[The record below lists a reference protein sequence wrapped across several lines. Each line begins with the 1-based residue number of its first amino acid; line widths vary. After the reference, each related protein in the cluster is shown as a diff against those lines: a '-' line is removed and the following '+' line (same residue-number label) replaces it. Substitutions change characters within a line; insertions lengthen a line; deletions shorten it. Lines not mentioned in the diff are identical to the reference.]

1 MFFTTNTLIFNQKK
15 YFCKKPD
22 KFQQLLDLILK
33 GVITGFILS
42 VMIGPV
48 FFVLLETSIRKG
60 VRAGLALDF
69 GVFISDIIYI
79 LIAFLF
85 YNEVKLIAEGQSKET
100 AKVIGGIL
108 FIIYGLF
115 TFFKKPATIQLTTSK
130 VREPADWKEYRIL
143 CLKGFLLNL
152 ANPLVIF
159 YWFSVLSL
167 GDSNQLKGLGTQA
180 TLLLFIIIILLTFF
194 SIDILKILGAKQL
207 RPFITNKLLKSL
219 NQLIGI
225 VFMVFGIVL
234 LVQGFVK
241 NM

>member
-1 MFFTTNTLIFNQKK
+1 MI
-15 YFCKKPD
+15 
-22 KFQQLLDLILK
+22 DLILK

-60 VRAGLALDF
+60 IRAGVALDV

-85 YNEVKLIAEGQSKET
+85 YNEVKSLAEGQSREV
-100 AKVIGGIL
+100 AKGIGGAL
-108 FIIYGLF
+108 FIGYGLI
-115 TFFKKPATIQLTTSK
+115 TFFKTPKAVQLTAMK
-130 VREPADWKEYRIL
+130 EREPADWKEYRML

-167 GDSNQLKGLGTQA
+167 GDANRIEGLSSQVV
-180 TLLLFIIIILLTFF
+180 LLLFISIILMTFF
-194 SIDILKILGAKQL
+194 SIDMLKILGAKQL
-207 RPFITNKLLKSL
+207 RPFITNKLMKSL

-225 VFMVFGIVL
+225 VFMLFGIVL
-234 LVQGFVK
+234 LVQIVVGK
-241 NM
+241 M

>member
-1 MFFTTNTLIFNQKK
+1 MV
-15 YFCKKPD
+15 
-22 KFQQLLDLILK
+22 DLILK
-33 GVITGFILS
+33 GVVTGFLLS

-60 VRAGLALDF
+60 ARAALSLDF

-85 YNEVKLIAEGQSKET
+85 YNEVKSLADGESKEI
-100 AKVIGGIL
+100 AKVIGGFL
-108 FIIYGLF
+108 FIVYGLV
-115 TFFKKPATIQLTTSK
+115 TFFKKPATIQLVVSK
-130 VREPADWKEYRIL
+130 EREPSDWKEYRML

-159 YWFSVLSL
+159 YWFSVLSY
-167 GDSNQLKGLGTQA
+167 GDTNHVEGWGANA
-180 TLLLFIIIILLTFF
+180 TLILFIGIILLIFF
-194 SIDILKILGAKQL
+194 SIDFLKILGAKQL
-207 RPFITNKLLKSL
+207 RPFITSKLLKSL

-225 VFMVFGIVL
+225 VFMAFGVVL

>member
-1 MFFTTNTLIFNQKK
+1 MV
-15 YFCKKPD
+15 
-22 KFQQLLDLILK
+22 DLILK

-60 VRAGLALDF
+60 IRAGVALDV
-69 GVFISDIIYI
+69 GVFVSDIIYI

-85 YNEVKLIAEGQSKET
+85 YNEVKSLAEGQSRDV
-100 AKVIGGIL
+100 AKGIGGIL
-108 FIIYGLF
+108 FIGYGLI
-115 TFFKKPATIQLTTSK
+115 TFFKTPKTVQLVAMK
-130 VREPADWKEYRIL
+130 EREPSDWKEYRML

-167 GDSNQLKGLGTQA
+167 GDSNQIEGLSSKVV
-180 TLLLFIIIILLTFF
+180 LMLFISIILMTFF
-194 SIDILKILGAKQL
+194 SIDLLKILGAKQL
-207 RPFITNKLLKSL
+207 RPFITNKLMKAL

-225 VFMVFGIVL
+225 VFMLFGIVL
-234 LVQGFVK
+234 LVQIIVGK
-241 NM
+241 M

>member
-1 MFFTTNTLIFNQKK
+1 MS
-15 YFCKKPD
+15 
-22 KFQQLLDLILK
+22 DLILK
-33 GVITGFILS
+33 GIITGFILS

-60 VRAGLALDF
+60 IRAGLALDI
-69 GVFISDIIYI
+69 GVFVSDIIYI

-85 YNEVKLIAEGQSKET
+85 YNEVKSLAEGQSKEV

-108 FIIYGLF
+108 FILYGIF
-115 TFFKKPATIQLTTSK
+115 TFFKKPTTIQLTVSK
-130 VREPADWKEYRIL
+130 EREPSDWKEYRIL

-167 GDSNQLKGLGTQA
+167 GDANQIEGWGPQA
-180 TLLLFIIIILLTFF
+180 TLLLFIGIILFTFF
-194 SIDILKILGAKQL
+194 SIDILKISGAKQL
-207 RPFITNKLLKSL
+207 RPFITSKLLKSL

-234 LVQGFVK
+234 LIQGSVK

>member
-1 MFFTTNTLIFNQKK
+1 VI
-15 YFCKKPD
+15 
-22 KFQQLLDLILK
+22 DLILK

-60 VRAGLALDF
+60 IRAGVALDV

-85 YNEVKLIAEGQSKET
+85 YNEVKSLAEGQSREV
-100 AKVIGGIL
+100 AKGIGGAL
-108 FIIYGLF
+108 FIGYGLI
-115 TFFKKPATIQLTTSK
+115 TFFKTPKAVQLTAMK
-130 VREPADWKEYRIL
+130 EREPADWKEYRML

-167 GDSNQLKGLGTQA
+167 GDANRIEGLSSQVV
-180 TLLLFIIIILLTFF
+180 LLLFISIILMTFF
-194 SIDILKILGAKQL
+194 SIDMLKILGAKQL
-207 RPFITNKLLKSL
+207 RPFITNKLMKSL

-225 VFMVFGIVL
+225 VFILFGIVL
-234 LVQGFVK
+234 LVQIVVGK
-241 NM
+241 M

>member
-1 MFFTTNTLIFNQKK
+1 M
-15 YFCKKPD
+15 
-22 KFQQLLDLILK
+22 LDLVLK
-33 GVITGFILS
+33 GIVTGFILS

-60 VRAGLALDF
+60 VRAALSLDF
-69 GVFISDIIYI
+69 GVFISDVIYI

-85 YNEVKLIAEGQSKET
+85 YNEVKSLADGESKEI

-108 FIIYGLF
+108 FIVYGLF
-115 TFFKKPATIQLTTSK
+115 TFFKKPAKIQLPVSK
-130 VREPADWKEYRIL
+130 EREPSDWKEYRIL
-143 CLKGFLLNL
+143 CLKGFLLNI

-167 GDSNQLKGLGTQA
+167 GDAQKIEGLTTRT
-180 TLLLFIIIILLTFF
+180 TLLLFIGIILLTFF
-194 SIDILKILGAKQL
+194 SIDILKIMGAKQL

-225 VFMVFGIVL
+225 VFMAFGVVL
-234 LVQGFVK
+234 LIQGFVK

>member
-1 MFFTTNTLIFNQKK
+1 MI
-15 YFCKKPD
+15 
-22 KFQQLLDLILK
+22 DLILK

-60 VRAGLALDF
+60 IRAGVALDV

-85 YNEVKLIAEGQSKET
+85 YNEVKSLAEGQSREV
-100 AKVIGGIL
+100 AKGIGGAL
-108 FIIYGLF
+108 FIGYGLI
-115 TFFKKPATIQLTTSK
+115 TFFKTPKAVQLTVMK
-130 VREPADWKEYRIL
+130 EREPADWKEYRML

-167 GDSNQLKGLGTQA
+167 GDANRIEGLSSQVV
-180 TLLLFIIIILLTFF
+180 LLLFISIILMTFF
-194 SIDILKILGAKQL
+194 SIDMLKILGAKQL
-207 RPFITNKLLKSL
+207 RPFITNKLMKSL

-225 VFMVFGIVL
+225 VFILFGIVL
-234 LVQGFVK
+234 LVQIVVGK
-241 NM
+241 M

>member
-1 MFFTTNTLIFNQKK
+1 MV
-15 YFCKKPD
+15 
-22 KFQQLLDLILK
+22 DLILK

-60 VRAGLALDF
+60 IRAGVALDV
-69 GVFISDIIYI
+69 GVFVSDIIYI

-85 YNEVKLIAEGQSKET
+85 YNEVKSLAEGQSRDV
-100 AKVIGGIL
+100 AKGIGGIL
-108 FIIYGLF
+108 FIGYGVI
-115 TFFKKPATIQLTTSK
+115 TFFKTPKTVQLVAMK
-130 VREPADWKEYRIL
+130 EREPSDWKEYRML

-167 GDSNQLKGLGTQA
+167 GDSNQIEGLSSKVV
-180 TLLLFIIIILLTFF
+180 LMLFISIILMTFF
-194 SIDILKILGAKQL
+194 SIDLLKILGAKKL
-207 RPFITNKLLKSL
+207 RPFITNKLMKAL

-225 VFMVFGIVL
+225 VFMLFGIVL
-234 LVQGFVK
+234 LVQIIVGK
-241 NM
+241 M

>member
-1 MFFTTNTLIFNQKK
+1 MV
-15 YFCKKPD
+15 
-22 KFQQLLDLILK
+22 DLILK

-60 VRAGLALDF
+60 IRAGVALDV
-69 GVFISDIIYI
+69 GVFVSDIIYI

-85 YNEVKLIAEGQSKET
+85 YNEVKSLAEGQSRDV
-100 AKVIGGIL
+100 AKGIGGIL
-108 FIIYGLF
+108 FIGYGVI
-115 TFFKKPATIQLTTSK
+115 TFFKTPKTVQLVAMK
-130 VREPADWKEYRIL
+130 EREPSDWKEYRML

-167 GDSNQLKGLGTQA
+167 GDSNQIEGLSSKVV
-180 TLLLFIIIILLTFF
+180 LMLFISIILMTFF
-194 SIDILKILGAKQL
+194 SIDLLKILGAKQL
-207 RPFITNKLLKSL
+207 RPFITNKLMKAL

-225 VFMVFGIVL
+225 VFMLFGIVL
-234 LVQGFVK
+234 LVQIIVGK
-241 NM
+241 M

>member
-1 MFFTTNTLIFNQKK
+1 M
-15 YFCKKPD
+15 
-22 KFQQLLDLILK
+22 LDLILK

-85 YNEVKLIAEGQSKET
+85 YNEVKLLAEGQSKET

-108 FIIYGLF
+108 FIVYGIF
-115 TFFKKPATIQLTTSK
+115 TFFKKSTTIEAVKGRGSSQLLDVDISPSQTGNRSN
-130 VREPADWKEYRIL
+130 REPADWKEYRIL

-167 GDSNQLKGLGTQA
+167 GDSNQVEGLGTQA
-180 TLLLFIIIILLTFF
+180 TLLLFISIILLTFF
-194 SIDILKILGAKQL
+194 SIDVLKILGAKQL

-234 LVQGFVK
+234 LVQGFMK

>member
-1 MFFTTNTLIFNQKK
+1 MS
-15 YFCKKPD
+15 
-22 KFQQLLDLILK
+22 DLILK
-33 GVITGFILS
+33 GVVTGFILS

-60 VRAGLALDF
+60 IRAGIALDI
-69 GVFISDIIYI
+69 GVFLSDAIYI

-85 YNEVKLIAEGQSKET
+85 YNEVKSLAEGQSKEI

-108 FIIYGLF
+108 FIIYGIF
-115 TFFKKPATIQLTTSK
+115 TFFKKPATVQFTVSK
-130 VREPADWKEYRIL
+130 EREPADWKEYRLL

-167 GDSNQLKGLGTQA
+167 GDSNQVEGWSTPVA
-180 TLLLFIIIILLTFF
+180 LFVFIGIILFTFF

-234 LVQGFVK
+234 LIQGIMEK
-241 NM
+241 L

>member
-1 MFFTTNTLIFNQKK
+1 MI
-15 YFCKKPD
+15 
-22 KFQQLLDLILK
+22 DLILK

-60 VRAGLALDF
+60 IRAGVALDV

-85 YNEVKLIAEGQSKET
+85 YNEVKSLAEGQSREV
-100 AKVIGGIL
+100 AKGIGGAL
-108 FIIYGLF
+108 FIGYGLI
-115 TFFKKPATIQLTTSK
+115 TFFKTPKAVQLTAMK
-130 VREPADWKEYRIL
+130 EREPADWKEYRML

-167 GDSNQLKGLGTQA
+167 GDANRIEGLSSQVV
-180 TLLLFIIIILLTFF
+180 LLLFISIILMTFF
-194 SIDILKILGAKQL
+194 SIDMLKILGAKQL
-207 RPFITNKLLKSL
+207 RPFITNKLMKSL

-225 VFMVFGIVL
+225 VFILFGIVL
-234 LVQGFVK
+234 LVQIVVGK
-241 NM
+241 M